1 MRYIHY
7 LLFCF
12 TLLFVQGAH
21 AFYCIETINGTEYP
35 TLYAVSG
42 ETWADVEK
50 REGCTFIEF
59 KLKNTDRNFEKF
71 TKSSKTYSVNT
82 RYPVV
87 KMKLSDGTVVEIT
100 NIVLFD
106 GGSSA
111 SLHYLNSEAKFEN
124 INNDANSLMPAKE
137 EYYLYEGYL
146 NGHTETGV
154 DTKARYVEMPA
165 KFTKPIYVEERQD
178 DVRLPGFTMRA
189 TKGGDPERLHDLLDF
204 VWAPLGTAEDSI
216 AAGDVNIISY
226 EVRAS
231 DGSGYAK
238 GIYISPDELN
248 KLPKKGAFALY
259 AILKGSANDYIYMG
273 WFPFTRMYCID
284 KADAFTTLPSWEG
297 DHLYSSDFIA
307 TIPLSKVENGNAL
320 PGYDGALGGVGWQ
333 GDSISKIS
341 YSSKNL
347 VEILDP
353 NTGDVLESFTFE
365 SLDSGKIVAHAF
377 SNKTTPGSDYIAE
390 MDVVYD
396 SEQGFSTRITND
408 HALYGKTPISFD
420 EYKALLLNKRYKGW
434 TTFRVKSPD
443 GAILS
448 SGIITVNSL
457 MGVLCEGYGNGLV
470 DIKNAIGTKLLWE
483 VTSDSRELSFN
494 RLWYAFDPNR
504 YIGKYNFFW
513 DVTLNT
519 GDRFSLSEFGN
530 YAESDKEYFWMT
542 FTQPWTAD
550 FKDNISTMDLFSS
563 ISGGIVNFRIERRGN
578 DSKCEMISLS
588 ANAYVDDII
597 NADNDFLGTL
607 SRVLGIEDPYDILKS
622 YAAIQ
627 STYSFKDNKTLHY
640 NALGEVIE
648 DLFGVNLAS
657 SNFELNLSYGDGS
670 LYFHDPIFKF
680 EAWNGQR
687 WLWSPGHPDDIDP
700 TEYIPNVYKFVEEL
714 VNESGYSQYPYEV
727 DISYLDK
734 FNAAYDYMVLR
745 HLPLKG
751 MHDSLSY
758 ITLRKVACSVHT
770 DCIATVLVVDN
781 GAAGGIYYTWPAVTP
796 SIDITQNTLV
806 NYSIYATSS
815 SGNGWGG
822 TVNVGSAANYSDLV
836 YYIGCEKGGF
846 YIDEDCT
853 AEELRC
859 APDNILENS
868 DVEKVPFSLAYPFNI
883 EKLDLPSQLFGV
895 YGFLGAQRAY
905 VFEGDDW
912 ANFLYDNLSISIGSS
927 GSYGYNIPAIN
938 ASGENYIAS
947 GGKLWSGFNLYL
959 MNQHQVDSGN
969 PYYDEEFRNVI
980 EGTGADTYRQS
991 PVYAYLGTINGLYQL
1006 GVTPGYNYGN
1016 GYDPIVSDNPI
1027 SNIQFT
1033 AAGFWNL
1040 KSLGFRETGDLWC
1053 AIGTFESNFKH
1064 NTFFPVRVNGFKRNL
1079 YTTDDL
1085 SVHRNLSG
1093 VNNSNDG
1100 SPDIYALTENASGMY
1115 TIYDMLA
1122 FDQGYYNSNVYK
1134 VKWLI
1139 HYTDVNGDRKVI
1151 TASDAETKFGIKFT
1165 EYPWS
1170 KLVRLDIDCS
1180 NSSTDIEELTVQPVI
1195 YRVLQRFGNSK
1206 GNGFTDWQIVDSD
1219 DWVPSNTV
1227 DAAHSSIGRAA
1238 TGAVISSLGN
1248 LWSFKVRTTPVCQ
1261 ERDLILWS
1269 FLKDPAVSLTNVTYL
1284 LSKLKSKYSF
1294 SDVTI
1299 TTSNWGTSNAT
1310 YTIMDLKGHEL
1321 YKGKITYVS
1330 QPTKGIASDGT
1341 YYWDFSPELPEY
1353 LKDDLRL
1360 VYTHS
1365 GIGSFARFD
1374 VLSVDNGSRV
1384 TLSGI
1389 SDSVFLAADASVIS
1403 ALKSGTEF
1411 TGISACYPNYIP
1423 ATGKDWLN
1431 TNGALKLDTV
1441 SSNVWYIS
1449 AQLDNVY
1456 KWEGDTISDDELRDL
1471 GTVTNQETGEKYS
1484 PGSELSRGV
1493 YDAENLSTGE
1503 KTVIYVNGVY
1513 RINDENIFTKA
1524 GGSASSID
1532 FGFRHTAYMDD
1543 KGGFKWFGISGAF
1556 GGRHFG
1562 EEFIPFPEISAS
1574 NMYIVSEYPTAGQAN
1589 KVGFAL
1595 SGVKSAANASNILA
1609 MVGTKASENE
1619 MYYLWVQPDAILK
1632 LELIRIDDE

>member
-12 TLLFVQGAH
+12 TLLFAQGAH

-42 ETWADVEK
+42 ERWADVEK
-50 REGCTFIEF
+50 REGCTFTEY
-59 KLKNTDRNFEKF
+59 KRLGTVRFEKF
-71 TKSSKTYSVNT
+71 TKSSKTNSVNT
-82 RYPVV
+82 SYPIV
-87 KMKLSDGTVVEIT
+87 KMKLSDGTLVELT
-100 NIVLFD
+100 NIVVFE
-106 GGSSA
+106 GYSA
-111 SLHYLNSEAKFEN
+111 NLHYLNSEAKFDN
-124 INNDANSLMPAKE
+124 INNDANSRMPAKE

-307 TIPLSKVENGNAL
+307 TIPLSKVEYGNAL

-341 YSSKNL
+341 YSPKNL

-504 YIGKYNFFW
+504 YIGKYNLFW

-519 GDRFSLSEFGN
+519 GERFSLSEFGN

-578 DSKCEMISLS
+578 DSKCEMISPS

-657 SNFELNLSYGDGS
+657 SNFEFNLSYEYGF

-770 DCIATVLVVDN
+770 DCIATVLVVDI

-806 NYSIYATSS
+806 NYSMYATSS

-1053 AIGTFESNFKH
+1053 AIGTFEPNFKH

-1139 HYTDVNGDRKVI
+1139 HYTDANGDRKVI

-1248 LWSFKVRTTPVCQ
+1248 LWSFKVRTASVCQ

-1284 LSKLKSKYSF
+1284 LSKLESKYSS

-1431 TNGALKLDTV
+1431 TDGAVKIDTT
-1441 SSNVWYIS
+1441 STNVWYIS

-1456 KWEGDTISDDELRDL
+1456 KWEGDTITDEELRDL
-1471 GTVTNQETGEKYS
+1471 GTVTNRETGKEYT
-1484 PGSELSRGV
+1484 PDSELARGV
-1493 YDAENLSTGE
+1493 YDAENPSTGE

-1532 FGFRHTAYMDD
+1532 FGFRHTAYLDS
-1543 KGGFKWFGISGAF
+1543 KGGFRWFGISGAF
-1556 GGRHFG
+1556 GGKHFG

-1574 NMYIVSEYPTAGQAN
+1574 NMYTVSEYPTAGEAN

>member
-50 REGCTFIEF
+50 REGCTFTHF
-59 KLKNTDRNFEKF
+59 KRKITDRFEKF
-71 TKSSKTYSVNT
+71 TKSSKTNGVNT
-82 RYPVV
+82 SYPIV
-87 KMKLSDGTVVEIT
+87 KMKLSDGTLVELT
-100 NIVLFD
+100 NIVVFE
-106 GGSSA
+106 GYSA
-111 SLHYLNSEAKFEN
+111 TLHYLNSEAKFEDIDN
-124 INNDANSLMPAKE
+124 YTIGLMPSKE
-137 EYYLYEGYL
+137 EHYFYEGYL

-154 DTKARYVEMPA
+154 DTHARYVEMPA

-178 DVRLPGFTMRA
+178 DVCLPGFTMRA

-248 KLPKKGAFALY
+248 KLPKKGGFALY

-396 SEQGFSTRITND
+396 SEQGFSTKITKD
-408 HALYGKTPISFD
+408 HALYGKRPLSFD

-470 DIKNAIGTKLLWE
+470 DIKNAIGTKLLWK

-519 GDRFSLSEFGN
+519 GDRFSLSEFWTQ
-530 YAESDKEYFWMT
+530 AEPNKEYFWMT

-578 DSKCEMISLS
+578 DSKCEMISPS
-588 ANAYVDDII
+588 ANTYVDDII

-657 SNFELNLSYGDGS
+657 SNFEFNLSYEYGS
-670 LYFHDPIFKF
+670 LYFHNPIFKF

-815 SGNGWGG
+815 SGNSWGG
-822 TVNVGSAANYSDLV
+822 TVNVGSSANYSDLL

-912 ANFLYDNLSISIGSS
+912 ANFLYDNLSLSLGSS
-927 GSYGYNIPAIN
+927 GSYGSNIPAIN

-1053 AIGTFESNFKH
+1053 AIGTFESYFKH

-1100 SPDIYALTENASGMY
+1100 SPDIYALSENASGMY

-1139 HYTDVNGDRKVI
+1139 HYTDANGDRKVI

-1299 TTSNWGTSNAT
+1299 TTSNWGTSNVT

-1330 QPTKGIASDGT
+1330 QPTKGIALDGT
-1341 YYWDFSPELPEY
+1341 HYWDFSPELPEY

-1365 GIGSFARFD
+1365 GIGGFAKFN
-1374 VLSVDNGSRV
+1374 VSSVDNRSRV

-1431 TNGALKLDTV
+1431 TDGAVKEYTPD
-1441 SSNVWYIS
+1441 
-1449 AQLDNVY
+1449 
-1456 KWEGDTISDDELRDL
+1456 
-1471 GTVTNQETGEKYS
+1471 
-1484 PGSELSRGV
+1484 SELARGV
-1493 YDAENLSTGE
+1493 YDAENPSTGE

-1524 GGSASSID
+1524 GEDISGID

-1556 GGRHFG
+1556 GGKHFG

-1574 NMYIVSEYPTAGQAN
+1574 NMYTVSEYPTAGEAN

>member
-50 REGCTFIEF
+50 REGCTFTEY
-59 KLKNTDRNFEKF
+59 KSKVSDRQFSDF
-71 TKSSKTYSVNT
+71 TSYRKTSIVNT
-82 RYPVV
+82 SYAAV
-87 KMKLSDGTVVEIT
+87 KMKLSDGTLVELT
-100 NIVLFD
+100 NIVIFD
-106 GGSSA
+106 GESA
-111 SLHYLNSEAKFEN
+111 ANLHYLNSEAKFEN
-124 INNDANSLMPAKE
+124 INNYANGRMPARE
-137 EYYLYEGYL
+137 EHYFYEGYL

-154 DTKARYVEMPA
+154 DTYARYVEMPA
-165 KFTKPIYVEERQD
+165 KFTKPIYAVEWQD

-470 DIKNAIGTKLLWE
+470 DIKNAIGTKLLWK

-578 DSKCEMISLS
+578 DSKCEMISPS
-588 ANAYVDDII
+588 ANTYVDDII

-657 SNFELNLSYGDGS
+657 SNFEFNLSYEYGS
-670 LYFHDPIFKF
+670 LYFHNPIFKF

-770 DCIATVLVVDN
+770 DCIATVLVVDI

-822 TVNVGSAANYSDLV
+822 TVNVGSSANYSDLL

-1079 YTTDDL
+1079 YSTDDL

-1139 HYTDVNGDRKVI
+1139 HYTDANGDRKVI

-1269 FLKDPAVSLTNVTYL
+1269 FLKDPAVSLKNTSYL

-1310 YTIMDLKGHEL
+1310 YTIMDLKGNEL

-1330 QPTKGIASDGT
+1330 QPTKGIASDDT

-1431 TNGALKLDTV
+1431 TDGALKLDTV

-1456 KWEGDTISDDELRDL
+1456 KWEGDTITDEELRDL
-1471 GTVTNQETGEKYS
+1471 GTVTNRETGKEYT
-1484 PGSELSRGV
+1484 PDSELARGV
-1493 YDAENLSTGE
+1493 YDAENPSTGE

-1513 RINDENIFTKA
+1513 RINEENIFTKA
-1524 GGSASSID
+1524 GEDISGID
-1532 FGFRHTAYMDD
+1532 FGFRHTAYLDS
-1543 KGGFKWFGISGAF
+1543 KGGFRWFGISGAF
-1556 GGRHFG
+1556 GGKHFG
-1562 EEFIPFPEISAS
+1562 EDFIPFPEISAS
-1574 NMYIVSEYPTAGQAN
+1574 NMYIVSEYPTAGPAN
-1589 KVGFAL
+1589 KAGFIL
-1595 SGVKSAANASNILA
+1595 SGIKSAANASNILA
-1609 MVGTKASENE
+1609 MVGTKASERE